1 MVLIQISIL
10 LSQISLWA
18 DGVNMKKIMEKINL
32 TFVFCFLLVVGA
44 AIWTTVSITRNVDEM
59 KKNSSD
65 LKAELSV
72 TLKQVK
78 SDCKAISKEKQF
90 DSNGRSTIIER
101 YSCGDGIDYSFSM
114 PSESN

>member
-1 MVLIQISIL
+1 MVLIQILIL
-10 LSQISLWA
+10 LSQTFPLV
-18 DGVNMKKIMEKINL
+18 DGVNMKRINL
-32 TFVFCFLLVVGA
+32 TFVYCALLAVGGG
-44 AIWTTVSITRNVDEM
+44 IWVAVELSNGIDGM

-90 DSNGRSTIIER
+90 DSRGQSTIIER
-101 YSCGDGIDYSFSM
+101 YSCADGIDYSFSM
-114 PSESN
+114 PSKSNQQ